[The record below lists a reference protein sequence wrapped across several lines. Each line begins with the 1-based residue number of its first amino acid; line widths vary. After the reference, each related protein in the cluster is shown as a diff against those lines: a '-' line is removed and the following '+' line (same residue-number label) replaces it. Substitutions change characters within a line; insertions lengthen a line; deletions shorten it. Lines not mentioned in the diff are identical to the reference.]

1 MSFKSGFVSIVG
13 RPNVGKSTLL
23 NQILKTK
30 LAIMSDVAQT
40 TRNTIQGI
48 YTDNEAQIIFMD
60 TPGIHKPQDG
70 LGNFMNTTALN
81 SIYGVDMVLFIAP
94 ANETIGRGD
103 RFIIERL
110 KEADGPVF
118 LLLNKCD
125 LVSKDEV
132 IKKLTEWKEL
142 FDFKEII
149 PISALED
156 QNVDTLI
163 STIKTYL
170 NEGMMYY
177 PKDQMTD
184 HPERFV
190 MAEFIREKILYFT
203 REEVPHSVA
212 IVVERM
218 AELDVNQHNIREAI
232 RNAILYA
239 VSAERFQGHI
249 VVDRGV
255 DAVFGQDVIQRHQ
268 CALLCVGDEILVIQ
282 FKNIGSL
289 AAGNLRR
296 HLRKVVVI
304 AIGLQVDGDI
314 GVFFHIVVNHLLQI
328 LLVVSGPGVL
338 CKRDCHRLIRSLRC
352 CRAFRRSCIR
362 RACHG
367 TCRRGCRTTGTECKH
382 CGHRACH
389 VRNRLFHCFSSLYK

>member
-1 MSFKSGFVSIVG
+1 MFKSGFVSIVG

-48 YTDNEAQIIFMD
+48 YTDDEAQIIFMD

-125 LVSKDEV
+125 LVSKEEV
-132 IKKLTEWKEL
+132 VKKLTEWKEL

-163 STIKTYL
+163 STIKKYL

-212 IVVERM
+212 IVVDRKSQKGILIGKQGSMIKKIRQNAQREMKRFLQTPVHL
-218 AELDVNQHNIREAI
+218 ELFVKVENNW
-232 RNAILYA
+232 RNKQKYLK
-239 VSAERFQGHI
+239 E
-249 VVDRGV
+249 
-255 DAVFGQDVIQRHQ
+255 FGYNED
-268 CALLCVGDEILVIQ
+268 D
-282 FKNIGSL
+282 
-289 AAGNLRR
+289 
-296 HLRKVVVI
+296 
-304 AIGLQVDGDI
+304 
-314 GVFFHIVVNHLLQI
+314 
-328 LLVVSGPGVL
+328 
-338 CKRDCHRLIRSLRC
+338 
-352 CRAFRRSCIR
+352 
-362 RACHG
+362 
-367 TCRRGCRTTGTECKH
+367 
-382 CGHRACH
+382 
-389 VRNRLFHCFSSLYK
+389 Y

>member
-1 MSFKSGFVSIVG
+1 MFKSGFVSIVG

-163 STIKTYL
+163 STIKNYL

-218 AELDVNQHNIREAI
+218 AELEDGSVEVIAT
-232 RNAILYA
+232 
-239 VSAERFQGHI
+239 I
-249 VVDRGV
+249 VVDRKSQKGILIGKQGSMIKKIRQNAQREMKRFLQTTV
-255 DAVFGQDVIQRHQ
+255 HLELFVKVENNWRNKQKYLKEFGYNED
-268 CALLCVGDEILVIQ
+268 D
-282 FKNIGSL
+282 
-289 AAGNLRR
+289 
-296 HLRKVVVI
+296 
-304 AIGLQVDGDI
+304 
-314 GVFFHIVVNHLLQI
+314 
-328 LLVVSGPGVL
+328 
-338 CKRDCHRLIRSLRC
+338 
-352 CRAFRRSCIR
+352 
-362 RACHG
+362 
-367 TCRRGCRTTGTECKH
+367 
-382 CGHRACH
+382 
-389 VRNRLFHCFSSLYK
+389 Y

>member
-1 MSFKSGFVSIVG
+1 MFKSGFVSIVG

-48 YTDNEAQIIFMD
+48 YTDDEAQIIFMD

-125 LVSKDEV
+125 LVSKEEV
-132 IKKLTEWKEL
+132 VKKLTEWKEL

-163 STIKTYL
+163 STIKKYL

-190 MAEFIREKILYFT
+190 MTEFIREKILYFT

-218 AELDVNQHNIREAI
+218 SEQEDGSVEVIAT
-232 RNAILYA
+232 
-239 VSAERFQGHI
+239 I
-249 VVDRGV
+249 VVDRKSQKGILIGKQGSMIKKIRQNAQREMKRFLQTPV
-255 DAVFGQDVIQRHQ
+255 HLELFVKVENNWRNKQKYLKEFGYNED
-268 CALLCVGDEILVIQ
+268 D
-282 FKNIGSL
+282 
-289 AAGNLRR
+289 
-296 HLRKVVVI
+296 
-304 AIGLQVDGDI
+304 
-314 GVFFHIVVNHLLQI
+314 
-328 LLVVSGPGVL
+328 
-338 CKRDCHRLIRSLRC
+338 
-352 CRAFRRSCIR
+352 
-362 RACHG
+362 
-367 TCRRGCRTTGTECKH
+367 
-382 CGHRACH
+382 
-389 VRNRLFHCFSSLYK
+389 Y

>member
-1 MSFKSGFVSIVG
+1 MFKSGFVSIVG

-203 REEVPHSVA
+203 REEVPHA
-212 IVVERM
+212 
-218 AELDVNQHNIREAI
+218 
-232 RNAILYA
+232 
-239 VSAERFQGHI
+239 
-249 VVDRGV
+249 
-255 DAVFGQDVIQRHQ
+255 
-268 CALLCVGDEILVIQ
+268 
-282 FKNIGSL
+282 
-289 AAGNLRR
+289 
-296 HLRKVVVI
+296 
-304 AIGLQVDGDI
+304 I
-314 GVFFHIVVNHLLQI
+314 GVFTEEFSERENGKVYIRCTIYVERDSQKRIIIGRKGTLLKEAGQEARKEIQNLIGAPVFLDLWVKVSRDWKNKDYI
-328 LLVVSGPGVL
+328 LRELG
-338 CKRDCHRLIRSLRC
+338 
-352 CRAFRRSCIR
+352 
-362 RACHG
+362 
-367 TCRRGCRTTGTECKH
+367 
-382 CGHRACH
+382 
-389 VRNRLFHCFSSLYK
+389 YKEHK

>member
-1 MSFKSGFVSIVG
+1 MFKSGFVSIVG

-48 YTDNEAQIIFMD
+48 YTDDEAQIIFMD

-125 LVSKDEV
+125 LVSKEEV
-132 IKKLTEWKEL
+132 VKKLTEWKEL

-163 STIKTYL
+163 STIKNYL

-218 AELDVNQHNIREAI
+218 SEQEDGSVEVIAT
-232 RNAILYA
+232 
-239 VSAERFQGHI
+239 I
-249 VVDRGV
+249 VVDRKSQKGILIGKQGSMIKKIRQNAQREMKRFLQTPV
-255 DAVFGQDVIQRHQ
+255 HLELFVKVESNWRNKQKYLKEFGYNED
-268 CALLCVGDEILVIQ
+268 D
-282 FKNIGSL
+282 
-289 AAGNLRR
+289 
-296 HLRKVVVI
+296 
-304 AIGLQVDGDI
+304 
-314 GVFFHIVVNHLLQI
+314 
-328 LLVVSGPGVL
+328 
-338 CKRDCHRLIRSLRC
+338 
-352 CRAFRRSCIR
+352 
-362 RACHG
+362 
-367 TCRRGCRTTGTECKH
+367 
-382 CGHRACH
+382 
-389 VRNRLFHCFSSLYK
+389 Y

>member
-1 MSFKSGFVSIVG
+1 MFKSGFVSIVG

-48 YTDNEAQIIFMD
+48 YTDDEAQIIFMD

-125 LVSKDEV
+125 LVSKEEV
-132 IKKLTEWKEL
+132 VKKLTEWKEL

-163 STIKTYL
+163 STIKNYL

-218 AELDVNQHNIREAI
+218 SEQEDGSVEVIAT
-232 RNAILYA
+232 
-239 VSAERFQGHI
+239 I
-249 VVDRGV
+249 VVDRKSQKGILIGKQGSMIKMKRFLQTPV
-255 DAVFGQDVIQRHQ
+255 HLELFVKVENNWRNKQKYLKEFGYNED
-268 CALLCVGDEILVIQ
+268 D
-282 FKNIGSL
+282 
-289 AAGNLRR
+289 
-296 HLRKVVVI
+296 
-304 AIGLQVDGDI
+304 
-314 GVFFHIVVNHLLQI
+314 
-328 LLVVSGPGVL
+328 
-338 CKRDCHRLIRSLRC
+338 
-352 CRAFRRSCIR
+352 
-362 RACHG
+362 
-367 TCRRGCRTTGTECKH
+367 
-382 CGHRACH
+382 
-389 VRNRLFHCFSSLYK
+389 Y